1 MQTLHVFYH
10 SPNRVYTCGKV
21 GALPRV
27 SLSHIAASHAS
38 TDIAVDKSTPAT
50 NFLFPLS
57 ILLISHIFSLSLFSI
72 SFANDLFFSLRPTGL
87 SLCKKPFAV
96 KPRDSEIGIRL
107 TQMRSVMKNFFTARI
122 YLNLRK
128 HPNARRMCTVAIG
141 TKLEAHFYIQ
151 FAPKSDTLTMTL
163 FNISKLSD

>member
-1 MQTLHVFYH
+1 MCRRFMSSTIVLTACILAERLVLCHGYHFRTSQLHTLLL
-10 SPNRVYTCGKV
+10 T
-21 GALPRV
+21 LPWINLHPPPI
-27 SLSHIAASHAS
+27 SF
-38 TDIAVDKSTPAT
+38 
-50 NFLFPLS
+50 FLFPFYWFL
-57 ILLISHIFSLSLFSI
+57 IFSLFLFFSI

-163 FNISKLSD
+163 FISNL